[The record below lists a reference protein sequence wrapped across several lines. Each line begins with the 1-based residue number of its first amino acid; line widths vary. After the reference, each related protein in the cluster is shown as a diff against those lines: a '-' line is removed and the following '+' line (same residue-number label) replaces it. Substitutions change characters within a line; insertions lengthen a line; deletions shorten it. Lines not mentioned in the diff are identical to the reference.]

1 MSHARWPAV
10 LGSAVLAALM
20 LASTAGAQPVADSW
34 SGARLVTIQ
43 LSSFRFEP
51 ADIVLEHGQPYRL
64 HFVNNAS
71 GGHDF
76 AGKEFFAQARI
87 RPEDA
92 ARISGGR
99 VELSGGESVDIH
111 LIAPSPGRYKI
122 RCTHF
127 MHSMLGMTGRI
138 VVQ

>member
-1 MSHARWPAV
+1 MSR
-10 LGSAVLAALM
+10 SRSFTVLAALI
-20 LASTAGAQPVADSW
+20 LASSAGAQSTADSW
-34 SGARLVTIQ
+34 SNAHLLTIR
-43 LSSFRFEP
+43 LSSFKFEP
-51 ADIVLEHGQPYRL
+51 SDIMMEHGQPYML
-64 HFVNNAS
+64 HLVNGSS

-87 RPEDA
+87 KPEDA
-92 ARISGGR
+92 AKVNGGR
-99 VELSGGESVDIH
+99 IDLGGGESVDVH
-111 LIAPSPGRYKI
+111 LIAPPPGTYKI

>member
-1 MSHARWPAV
+1 MSHVQWPAI
-10 LGSAVLAALM
+10 LAALI
-20 LASTAGAQPVADSW
+20 LASTAGAQPEADNW
-34 SGARLVTIQ
+34 SGARLVTIR

-51 ADIVLEHGQPYRL
+51 ADIVLEHGRPYRF
-64 HFVNNAS
+64 HFVNDAS

-87 RPEDA
+87 KPEDA
-92 ARISGGR
+92 AKVEGGR
-99 VELSGGESVDIH
+99 VELSGGESVDVR
-111 LIAPSPGRYKI
+111 LIAPLPGQFKI